1 MTRLASLAV
10 AALALIAVTGCGD
23 STGITAAEIACPPAS
38 TMTYA
43 NFGAAVINDN
53 CLACHATRE
62 RPLLKT
68 QAQVQAAANQI
79 IDAAVYHAGMPAGAD
94 MSNELRTQLGQW
106 LTCGAP

>member
-1 MTRLASLAV
+1 MIRLASL
-10 AALALIAVTGCGD
+10 ALALIAVTGCDD
-23 STGITAAEIACPPAS
+23 STGITAAEIACPTPS
-38 TMTYA
+38 TLTYA

-53 CLACHATRE
+53 CLECHATRE

-79 IDAAVYHAGMPAGAD
+79 IDAAVYHSGMPEGAG
-94 MSNELRTQLGQW
+94 MSNELRIQLGQW